1 MKKISLT
8 LLSFLMI
15 FLFSE
20 LLIGKVNRFSANT
33 IEEYN
38 FISKE
43 EYQKNIIPKDYSHS
57 DNIFKDDSVIVTLTE
72 KATKQFL
79 TYEASDFSEIGCL
92 SVEDLTKSTINS
104 EKQESFSKKTSDGMM
119 THTTKFR
126 RIK

>member
-1 MKKISLT
+1 MHKEFIYGRNKMKKISLT

-43 EYQKNIIPKDYSHS
+43 EYQKI
-57 DNIFKDDSVIVTLTE
+57 
-72 KATKQFL
+72 
-79 TYEASDFSEIGCL
+79 
-92 SVEDLTKSTINS
+92 
-104 EKQESFSKKTSDGMM
+104 
-119 THTTKFR
+119 
-126 RIK
+126 

>member
-43 EYQKNIIPKDYSHS
+43 EYQKKYNPERL
-57 DNIFKDDSVIVTLTE
+57 FP
-72 KATKQFL
+72 F
-79 TYEASDFSEIGCL
+79 
-92 SVEDLTKSTINS
+92 
-104 EKQESFSKKTSDGMM
+104 
-119 THTTKFR
+119 
-126 RIK
+126 